1 MLHNKPITL
10 VVSNRKDF
18 DLAVCMLYLL
28 VILAALL
35 SPFPVL
41 LTVVASLLFGAE
53 RTVHTLLFTKTNN
66 EELISVIFPD
76 GRVRLESDRE
86 ETIEVFLDGQQWCTR
101 WLTVLRVTEGD
112 TTHKLAIR
120 SAQQQGTDDYR
131 RLKMRL
137 RNDLCTKTTA
147 RQVLDS

>member
-1 MLHNKPITL
+1 MLRNKPITL

-53 RTVHTLLFTKTNN
+53 RTVHSLIFAKTNN
-66 EELISVIFPD
+66 VKLISVIFPD

-101 WLTVLRVTEGD
+101 WLAVLRVTNGD
-112 TTHKLAIR
+112 SNRKLVILA
-120 SAQQQGTDDYR
+120 AQQQGTDDYR
-131 RLKMRL
+131 RLKMWL
-137 RNDLCTKTTA
+137 RNDLCINTVS

>member
-1 MLHNKPITL
+1 
-10 VVSNRKDF
+10 
-18 DLAVCMLYLL
+18 MLYLL

-53 RTVHTLLFTKTNN
+53 RTVHPLIFAKTNN
-66 EELISVIFPD
+66 VKLISVIFPD
-76 GRVRLESDRE
+76 GRVRLEFDRE

-101 WLTVLRVTEGD
+101 WLAVLRVTNGD
-112 TTHKLAIR
+112 TIRKLVILA
-120 SAQQQGTDDYR
+120 AQQQGTDDYR
-131 RLKMRL
+131 RLKMWL
-137 RNDLCTKTTA
+137 RSDLCSKTMA